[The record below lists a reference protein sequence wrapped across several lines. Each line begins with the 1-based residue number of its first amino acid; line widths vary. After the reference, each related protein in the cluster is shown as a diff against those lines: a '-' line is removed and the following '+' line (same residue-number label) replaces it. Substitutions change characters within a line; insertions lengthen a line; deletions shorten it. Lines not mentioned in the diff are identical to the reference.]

1 MNSHPLLVG
10 DFFFFSSC
18 YWWSPRSL
26 FFWEGYWTVT
36 FIQHY
41 NQEWDSRRLII
52 SNGFA
57 CCTLILFVIC
67 FTMLA
72 KVYLFFFSDWAGKF
86 FNLLKTL
93 GTRIRVACKFFFSSL
108 CPQLRERYIRGQWIT
123 TVVTSTNNTI
133 NNNNKL
139 SLSKT
144 SCRCYDLVFHH

>member
-1 MNSHPLLVG
+1 MRLTATDNLKRFCMLHF
-10 DFFFFSSC
+10 DIIC
-18 YWWSPRSL
+18 YLFYHACKSL
-26 FFWEGYWTVT
+26 
-36 FIQHY
+36 
-41 NQEWDSRRLII
+41 S
-52 SNGFA
+52 
-57 CCTLILFVIC
+57 
-67 FTMLA
+67 
-72 KVYLFFFSDWAGKF
+72 FFFSDWAGKF
-86 FNLLKTL
+86 FNLLKAL